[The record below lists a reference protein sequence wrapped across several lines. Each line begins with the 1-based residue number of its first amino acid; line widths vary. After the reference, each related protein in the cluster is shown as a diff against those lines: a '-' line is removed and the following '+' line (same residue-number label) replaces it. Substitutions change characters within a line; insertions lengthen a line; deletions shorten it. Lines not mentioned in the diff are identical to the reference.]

1 MSVPTSFLARMPEK
15 IAPQNRVPLVFL
27 HAFPLSSAMW
37 DAQLE
42 YFGQTRATIAPDFRG
57 AGESAL
63 FGQKPSIAILA
74 RDVNALLDEL
84 QIERAIVAG
93 CSMGGYVALEIARQF
108 PKRLA
113 ALVLIDTRADADRDD
128 AKKARA
134 EMIELARANS
144 GLEVAQ
150 KMIPKLLSETTRLE
164 KPEIAEKVR
173 AIASNLSGENAAKFI
188 EALRD
193 RADSTPILSSIAVP
207 TLVLGGENDSIAS
220 PEIMGAMA
228 AQIPNARHVI
238 LPRAGHLP
246 NLETPGEF
254 NLAIEEFLAEL

>member
-15 IAPQNRVPLVFL
+15 IAPQNRVPIVFL

-42 YFGQTRATIAPDFRG
+42 HFGQTRATIAPDFRG

-63 FGQKPSIAILA
+63 FGAKPSIAILA

-84 QIERAIVAG
+84 KIERAIVAG

-108 PKRLA
+108 PQRLA
-113 ALVLIDTRADADRDD
+113 ALILIDTRADADSND
-128 AKKARA
+128 AKTARG
-134 EMIELARANS
+134 EMIALARQNS

-150 KMIPKLLSETTRLE
+150 KMIARLLSEQTRLE
-164 KPEIAEKVR
+164 KPEIIEKVR
-173 AIASNLSGENAAKFI
+173 EIAGNLSGENAAKFI

-193 RADSTPILSSIAVP
+193 RADSTPVLSAIAVP
-207 TLVLGGENDSIAS
+207 TLVLGGENDPIAS

-228 AQIPNARHVI
+228 AQIPNAKHVV

-246 NLETPGEF
+246 NLETPEEF
-254 NLAIEEFLAEL
+254 HLAIEKFLAQL